1 MVKMPED
8 YPEGIAGLEK
18 LADGHIVYDYYL
30 YNGFYHKDNRPYK
43 NYYKIG
49 VIKRIGSK
57 VAFDFDDKFIDKLD
71 QYQQI
76 EECIKDIG
84 LLQTNYTEKDLLD
97 YATKIK
103 TCHSKKANEENTWKC
118 FMCNKSYP
126 LSHSKCVECDITK
139 EVASEYEVFSRI
151 STTSVKSDTSSVS
164 KRRVIKKVISKD

>member
-1 MVKMPED
+1 M
-8 YPEGIAGLEK
+8 I
-18 LADGHIVYDYYL
+18 YDYYL

-84 LLQTNYTEKDLLD
+84 LLQTNYTEKELL
-97 YATKIK
+97 AI
-103 TCHSKKANEENTWKC
+103 
-118 FMCNKSYP
+118 
-126 LSHSKCVECDITK
+126 L
-139 EVASEYEVFSRI
+139 
-151 STTSVKSDTSSVS
+151 VKVPV
-164 KRRVIKKVISKD
+164 KY